1 MEENGTRYGIARCS
15 TTKQDAEYEVTELIK
30 RDVKKE
36 NIFIE
41 YISGKSEL
49 SKRVELDKLLKIVKP
64 GDTIVA
70 TDITRIARN
79 PKVFY
84 EILEFVENNK
94 LCLEVGTLKADCRT
108 DELDIMTSTM
118 LQILSVCASFD
129 VKMKSFQVKL
139 GLANAVANNK
149 TLGRPKYTKNDIPDN
164 FYKNLDLYNKGNINK
179 TEFAR
184 IMNCSR
190 PKLNR
195 ILELNDK

>member
-118 LQILSVCASFD
+118 LQILSVFASFD

-184 IMNCSR
+184 IMNWSR

>member
-1 MEENGTRYGIARCS
+1 MEEKSIRYGIARCS
-15 TTKQDAEYEVTELIK
+15 TTKQNVEYEITELMK
-30 RDVKKE
+30 RGVEKD

-41 YISGKSEL
+41 YISGKAEL
-49 SKRVELDKLLKIVKP
+49 SKRTELDRLLKTVKA

-84 EILEFVENNK
+84 EILEFAENNK
-94 LCLEVGTLKADCRT
+94 LCLEVASLKADFRS

-118 LQILSVCASFD
+118 LQILSVFASFD

-139 GLANAVANNK
+139 GLANAVANGK
-149 TLGRPKYTKNDIPDN
+149 KLGRPSLTKENIPDK
-164 FYKNLDLYNKGNINK
+164 FYKNLDLYKKGNINK

-184 IMNCSR
+184 IMNWSR

-195 ILELNDK
+195 ILELNK

>member
-49 SKRVELDKLLKIVKP
+49 PKRVELDKLLKIVKP

-118 LQILSVCASFD
+118 LQILSVFASFD

-184 IMNCSR
+184 IMNWSR

>member
-1 MEENGTRYGIARCS
+1 MEKIGTRYGIARCS
-15 TTKQDAEYEVTELIK
+15 TTKQDVEYEITELMK
-30 RDVKKE
+30 KGVKKE

-41 YISGKSEL
+41 YISGKTEL

-84 EILEFVENNK
+84 EILDFVENNK

-108 DELDIMTSTM
+108 DKLDIMTSTM
-118 LQILSVCASFD
+118 LQILSVFASFD

-149 TLGRPKYTKNDIPDN
+149 KLGRPKLTKDDIPDN
-164 FYKNLDLYNKGNINK
+164 FYKNLDLYNKGSINK

-184 IMNCSR
+184 IMNWSR

-195 ILELNDK
+195 IMELNK

>member
-1 MEENGTRYGIARCS
+1 MEKIGTRYGIARCS
-15 TTKQDAEYEVTELIK
+15 TTKQDVEYEITELMK
-30 RDVKKE
+30 KGVKKE

-41 YISGKSEL
+41 YISGKTEL

-84 EILEFVENNK
+84 EILDFVENNK

-108 DELDIMTSTM
+108 DKLDIMTSTM
-118 LQILSVCASFD
+118 LQILSVFASFD

-149 TLGRPKYTKNDIPDN
+149 KLGRPKLTKDVIPDN
-164 FYKNLDLYNKGNINK
+164 FYKNLDLYNKGSINK

-184 IMNCSR
+184 IMNWSR

-195 ILELNDK
+195 IMELNK

>member
-70 TDITRIARN
+70 TDITRIVRN

-118 LQILSVCASFD
+118 LQILSVFASFD

-184 IMNCSR
+184 IMNWSR